1 MNVGILRSGAIYGVA
16 NVIAA
21 GVPFLLLPILTR
33 VLTPS
38 QYGEVVS
45 FYMLVAVSGSVAGL
59 SLQAAVGVRW
69 LDLSRGDPRRY
80 TASAILLVF
89 LSTGVAALLAS
100 ALAPL
105 AGIELSAP
113 ICALAAVVAGS
124 NVLQGIR
131 FAVWQSCER
140 PLPAATLQVSSA
152 VLNIALSLLAVL
164 VLQMG
169 GTGRIVGATVASVI
183 VAVAGAWLLI
193 RERSATH
200 PSVIDLRALL
210 RFGLPLTP
218 HTLAGALLANA
229 DRFAVST
236 QLGSGALGIYGT
248 AAQLGMV
255 INVMADAAVK
265 AYSPSMY
272 RLLSRNTPRS
282 RLRVVAITYLSIPV
296 WLLIAGVL
304 WVAYF
309 LLGTWLL
316 GDRYLDAIEL
326 SGWFLFGGALTGVYL
341 NIAGLFFFTGK
352 TEWVSVATVSASVFA
367 LLLAPHA
374 VSSSG
379 LNGGGMTYL
388 CAQFA
393 MLTAAWV
400 LSRQI
405 RPMPWGRPVL
415 ALRVLMRQRPSIR

>member
-1 MNVGILRSGAIYGVA
+1 MIFGVLRSGAIYGLA
-16 NVIAA
+16 NVLAA

-33 VLTPS
+33 ALTPA
-38 QYGEVVS
+38 QYGEVIS

-69 LDLSRGDPRRY
+69 LDTARGDPGRY
-80 TASAILLVF
+80 TASAMLLVV
-89 LSTGVAALLAS
+89 LSTALAALLAS

-105 AGIELSAP
+105 AGVELSVA
-113 ICALAAVVAGS
+113 ICSLAAVMAGS

-140 PLPAATLQVSSA
+140 PLQAATLQVSSA

-164 VLQMG
+164 ALQMG
-169 GTGRIVGATVASVI
+169 GRGRILGATIAIVMVALV
-183 VAVAGAWLLI
+183 GAWLLI
-193 RERSATH
+193 RERSATR
-200 PSVIDLRALL
+200 PSFVDLRALL

-218 HTLAGALLANA
+218 HTLAGALLVNA

-255 INVMADAAVK
+255 INVIADAAIK

-272 RLLSRNTPRS
+272 RLLSRNTARS

-296 WLLIAGVL
+296 WLLVAGVL
-304 WVAYF
+304 WAAFF
-309 LLGTWLL
+309 LLGRWLL

-326 SGWFLFGGALTGVYL
+326 SVWFLLGGALTGVYL

-352 TEWVSVATVSASVFA
+352 TEWVSVATVSASVVA
-367 LLLAPHA
+367 MLLAPYA
-374 VSSSG
+374 VSSSA
-379 LNGGGMTYL
+379 LIGGGVAYL

-405 RPMPWGRPVL
+405 QPMPWGHPVL
-415 ALRVLMRQRPSIR
+415 ALRVLMRQPPAVQ